1 VFNSGERVKPEAS
14 AEVVNLFTVYGAPHF
29 LGPVSQNVGDHVGS
43 HANPTF
49 DTPNFVASARQ
60 IQPAVRLN
68 F

>member
-14 AEVVNLFTVYGAPHF
+14 AEVFNLFTVYGAPDF
-29 LGPVSQNVGDHVGS
+29 LGPIPQNFGDHVGS

-49 DTPNFVASARQ
+49 DTPNFVASARR